1 MFRAV
6 NTRLYEPPHTIMMSH
21 ENALAFAS
29 FAAGLNLGLLLLNL
43 INRQYGNAALGAAGF
58 LIATV
63 TVISLL

>member
-1 MFRAV
+1 
-6 NTRLYEPPHTIMMSH
+6 MMSH